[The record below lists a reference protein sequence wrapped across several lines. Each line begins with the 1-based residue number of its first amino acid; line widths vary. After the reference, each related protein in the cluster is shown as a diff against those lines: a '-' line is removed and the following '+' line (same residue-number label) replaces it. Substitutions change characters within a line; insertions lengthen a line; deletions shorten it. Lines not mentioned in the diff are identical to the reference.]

1 MSDFV
6 TLANQIREAIK
17 VIYPHEAHQRWA
29 FEDMTV
35 GLLLEYLEEE
45 I

>member
-17 VIYPHEAHQRWA
+17 IIYPEEAHQKWA
-29 FEDMTV
+29 FEEMPV
-35 GLLLEYLEEE
+35 SLLLEYLEEE
-45 I
+45 N

>member
-17 VIYPHEAHQRWA
+17 LIYPEEVHQKWA
-29 FEDMTV
+29 LEYMTV
-35 GLLLEYLEEE
+35 WQLLEYLEED
-45 I
+45 